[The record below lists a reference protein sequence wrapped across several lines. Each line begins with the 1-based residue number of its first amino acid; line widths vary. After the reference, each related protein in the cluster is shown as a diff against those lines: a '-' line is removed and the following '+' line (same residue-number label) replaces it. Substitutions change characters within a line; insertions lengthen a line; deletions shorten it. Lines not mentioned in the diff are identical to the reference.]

1 MRMKRSTL
9 KQYHLRNRK
18 VERDREGVSI
28 ESFGEA
34 HPLTMQVWP
43 ASGKVQTEQYGDR
56 LNYIFNC
63 RVEGKYEPVV
73 DEDGMR
79 YQFDS
84 FFLREKDGI
93 CLYAPSDNLPDYRII
108 AVKPYQPLYMEVE
121 RIVH

>member
-18 VERDREGVSI
+18 VERDREGVTV

-43 ASGKVQTEQYGDR
+43 AGGKVQAEQYGDR
-56 LNYIFNC
+56 VSYIFNC
-63 RVEGKYEPVV
+63 RVEGLYEPV
-73 DEDGMR
+73 EDKDGLV
-79 YQFDS
+79 YQFEG
-84 FFLREKDGI
+84 FCLREKDGI
-93 CLYAPSDNLPDYRII
+93 CLYASPDSLPDYRII

>member
-1 MRMKRSTL
+1 MRMKKSTL

-43 ASGKVQTEQYGDR
+43 AGGKIQAEQYGDR

-63 RVEGKYEPVV
+63 RVEGKYSPVV
-73 DEDGMR
+73 DKDGLI
-79 YQFDS
+79 YQFEG
-84 FFLREKDGI
+84 FGLREKDGI
-93 CLYAPSDNLPDYRII
+93 CLYASPDSLPDYRII